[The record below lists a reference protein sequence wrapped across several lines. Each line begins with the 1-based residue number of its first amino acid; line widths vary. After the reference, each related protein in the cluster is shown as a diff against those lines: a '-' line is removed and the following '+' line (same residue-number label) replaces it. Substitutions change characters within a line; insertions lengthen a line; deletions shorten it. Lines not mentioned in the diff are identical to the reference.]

1 VSGLFYKPNDDFGEK
16 SIAPGSYEMI
26 ITDVTRGLP
35 PRLKM
40 QKTVVLLKLV
50 DLDEEAA
57 KAEAAAALA
66 V

>member
-1 VSGLFYKPNDDFGEK
+1 
-16 SIAPGSYEMI
+16 MI
-26 ITDVTRGLP
+26 ITDVTKGLP

-40 QKTVVLLKLV
+40 PKTVVLLKLV

-57 KAEAAAALA
+57 KAEAAAAAA